1 MISTVHSCLSSRNP
15 TKEQQVNAI
24 DIANLYY
31 EAWATKAGDMSG
43 VPLAEDL
50 VYRGPVASFEDA
62 DGFRAMAAT
71 AGPLV
76 RSMAIRHQFADGD
89 LVLTITDTEMA
100 LPIPTMTSAELLE
113 IRDGKIVRG
122 ENLYDAEPMRQAI
135 AGGG

>member
-1 MISTVHSCLSSRNP
+1 MTNLGRGCLESMQP
-15 TKEQQVNAI
+15 LE
-24 DIANLYY
+24 IAERYY
-31 EAWATKAGDMSG
+31 SAWATKAGDMAD
-43 VPLAEDL
+43 VPLADDL
-50 VYRGPVASFEDA
+50 VYRGPVASFDDA
-62 DGFRAMAAT
+62 EGFRAMAAT

-76 RSMAIRHQFADGD
+76 RSMTVRHQFADGD

-122 ENLYDAEPMRQAI
+122 ENLYDAEPMRRAMA